1 MFAALMIGHHF
12 SISAFCKVARLP
24 PGPEIDGVGADP
36 TKAFSGAAG
45 RFREATTDVVAWQ
58 SDEVS
63 FS

>member
-1 MFAALMIGHHF
+1 VQSAIAPAARQ
-12 SISAFCKVARLP
+12 RLL

-45 RFREATTDVVAWQ
+45 RFHEAATDVVAWQ
-58 SDEVS
+58 SDGVS